1 METGDIYKN
10 KTKIEEEETNLINKY
25 NYFLKEALQKFH
37 MLFLS
42 HSKEEYIKMMEEKGR
57 ELERNKERNM
67 KKDKG
72 EFIKRNVKK
81 GTKNTANY
89 EVKKTN
95 KLQGEE
101 EFDYDDNYK
110 VDSEIFNKFLK
121 EMKKKKED
129 FLTKK

>member
-10 KTKIEEEETNLINKY
+10 KAKIEEETNLINKY
-25 NYFLKEALQKFH
+25 NYFLKQALQQFH
-37 MLFLS
+37 MLFLC
-42 HSKEEYIKMMEEKGR
+42 HSKEEYIKMIEEKGR
-57 ELERNKERNM
+57 ELERNNERNM
-67 KKDKG
+67 KKNKG

-81 GTKNTANY
+81 GTKNPENY
-89 EVKKTN
+89 GVKKTN

>member
-1 METGDIYKN
+1 
-10 KTKIEEEETNLINKY
+10 
-25 NYFLKEALQKFH
+25 
-37 MLFLS
+37 
-42 HSKEEYIKMMEEKGR
+42 MMEEKGR
-57 ELERNKERNM
+57 ELERYEERNV
-67 KKDKG
+67 KKNKG

-89 EVKKTN
+89 GVKKTN
-95 KLQGEE
+95 KLQEEE

-110 VDSEIFNKFLK
+110 IDSEIFNKFLK

>member
-10 KTKIEEEETNLINKY
+10 KVKIEEETNLINKY
-25 NYFLKEALQKFH
+25 NYFLKQTLQKFNV
-37 MLFLS
+37 LFLC
-42 HSKEEYIKMMEEKGR
+42 HSKGEYIKMMEEKGR
-57 ELERNKERNM
+57 ELKRYEERNV
-67 KKDKG
+67 KKNKG
-72 EFIKRNVKK
+72 EFIKRDIKK

-89 EVKKTN
+89 GVKKTN
-95 KLQGEE
+95 KLQEEE

-110 VDSEIFNKFLK
+110 IDSEIFNKFLK

>member
-1 METGDIYKN
+1 METGDTYKN
-10 KTKIEEEETNLINKY
+10 KVKIEEETNLINKY
-25 NYFLKEALQKFH
+25 NYFLKQTLQKFNV
-37 MLFLS
+37 LFLC
-42 HSKEEYIKMMEEKGR
+42 HSKGEYIKMMEEKGR
-57 ELERNKERNM
+57 ELERYEERNV
-67 KKDKG
+67 KKNKG

-89 EVKKTN
+89 GVKKTN
-95 KLQGEE
+95 KLQEEE

-110 VDSEIFNKFLK
+110 IDSEIFNKFLK